1 MDDWDQ
7 HEKGTMNPV
16 IAGSQYEFVVPRGSL
31 SENWCCIF
39 IGLIGIAMFIMGA
52 IAYFPG

>member
-1 MDDWDQ
+1 MDDWKQLEEDR
-7 HEKGTMNPV
+7 TNTV
-16 IAGSQYEFVVPRGSL
+16 VATSRFEFMVPRGSL

-52 IAYFPG
+52 ITYFLG